1 MQRLGRGRMGSVMV
15 ALATMFALIFI
26 SLPTPGQ
33 D

>member
-1 MQRLGRGRMGSVMV
+1 MGSVMM